1 MSKNVTLFVE
11 SDVVPGKLE
20 ALKEVIGR
28 LVAHIEKTEPGTL
41 MYTWN
46 INEEGTEIRVVE
58 HYADSEAVLFHAKNY
73 ADFAKELGA
82 LRKPKKFTVCGH
94 PTPQL
99 IDAFSAVSPEVF
111 SHVGG
116 VLR

>member
-1 MSKNVTLFVE
+1 MSQSVTLFVE
-11 SDVVPGKLE
+11 SDVVPGQLE

-46 INEEGTEIRVVE
+46 INEAGTEIRVVE

-73 ADFAKELGA
+73 ADFAKELA
-82 LRKPKKFTVCGH
+82 VLRKPKKFTICGQ

-99 IDAFSAVSPEVF
+99 VEAFSAVKPEIF
-111 SHVGG
+111 PHVGG
-116 VLR
+116 VIR